1 MSTSLCLRIVAL
13 TIIFAMLVPAIF
25 IGDLGGDLGPVK
37 ISAASNVPAP
47 VSAPAEPFLVQG
59 SEFKVQSLLAFGV
72 HSLLSYALADTRASA
87 PEPQSVSHSSPLSTL
102 NSPLSTLN
110 TAAAG
115 KREVR
120 F

>member
-1 MSTSLCLRIVAL
+1 VTGTLSMSTSLCLRITVL
-13 TIIFAMLVPAIF
+13 TIIFAMLVPAVF
-25 IGDLGGDLGPVK
+25 IGDLGPVK
-37 ISAASNVPAP
+37 IRAASNVPAP

-102 NSPLSTLN
+102 HS
-110 TAAAG
+110 
-115 KREVR
+115 
-120 F
+120 